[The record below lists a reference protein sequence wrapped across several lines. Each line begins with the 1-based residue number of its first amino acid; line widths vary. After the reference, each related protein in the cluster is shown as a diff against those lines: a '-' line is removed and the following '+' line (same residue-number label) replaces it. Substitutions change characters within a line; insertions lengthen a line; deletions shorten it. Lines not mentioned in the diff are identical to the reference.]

1 MDKPS
6 YEQALLQPSIPSS
19 SLPINLTV
27 FRGST
32 SPPSTTDIECQN
44 GDIYIGSM
52 DICIFR
58 DGKWERWDPANPF
71 RLDLYGDILDVVPCH
86 LQGIRLTNG
95 PDIEVEPMNS
105 RDIIQLIDCLL
116 WNIEATPTT
125 TGVSQTGAGEGSS
138 NITTANTGELLGK
151 GRRKR
156 KARAGTETLENTV
169 KKEGKGK
176 EKEKE
181 SSGDIKTS
189 GEHLLAPS
197 DPKRRRT
204 TPEEGETRI
213 LVRPLLDGISC
224 PEKTPVIEWKKL
236 GINTYAPWFSPT
248 DKKAVEHMAEAERAQ
263 EYPHMLVEL
272 EYDNSARSA
281 RSLMSKIEDAISCGC
296 SVLVRGWEPSPPLSF
311 MEEDIGLYRP
321 TLSQQVSVQDA
332 VKRARQQAR
341 RSKADL
347 SDVHR
352 TVTIKE
358 FIDLAKNEKE
368 CLNLL
373 DLPNTQPEIPIF
385 LRPLSDNVNARS
397 MTMNDCYLPKEGADR
412 GKEFFGVQTIH
423 GDAERLRGWDLMTHG
438 GFLTYPHHDAGGL
451 STYITVRSGTKVWGY
466 FNVGT
471 SSTTTR
477 KELFDAWDNILSL
490 DQEMNFKKYPMGV
503 VLLEKGDTLIQPPG
517 IPHMVYTPQSGLT
530 SGGHFL
536 SYSTMHLTEV
546 SVAYD
551 CSGCPGKAEERGL
564 VATNAAHPSLYRY
577 IIWMI
582 LALPK
587 FASDHAKIFR
597 LKPLLAL
604 ISFMENAETYS
615 SAEATRLVPST
626 TDSKKDVMAW
636 EVRAEMLKAKE
647 IIRRL
652 KNGLG
657 VTDVTSRLEDGSWSD
672 PGAKCD
678 WNAVFLLKQKFLT
691 EGAYACWCL
700 H

>member
-27 FRGST
+27 FRGSA

-52 DICIFR
+52 DIYIFR

-86 LQGIRLTNG
+86 LQGIRLTSG
-95 PDIEVEPMNS
+95 PDIEVEPMTS
-105 RDIIQLIDCLL
+105 RDIIQLINRLL
-116 WNIEATPTT
+116 WNIEAMSTNM
-125 TGVSQTGAGEGSS
+125 GASGTGAGEDSS
-138 NITTANTGELLGK
+138 KITTAITGEPVGK

-156 KARAGTETLENTV
+156 KADADTETLENAATA

-176 EKEKE
+176 GKGKGKEKE
-181 SSGDIKTS
+181 SSSDIKTS
-189 GEHLLAPS
+189 GEHLQAPS
-197 DPKRRRT
+197 EPKRRRT
-204 TPEEGETRI
+204 TSEEGGTRI
-213 LVRPLLDGISC
+213 PVRPLLDGISC
-224 PEKTPVIEWKKL
+224 PEKTPIIEWKKL
-236 GINTYAPWFSPT
+236 GINTYAPWFSPI
-248 DKKAVEHMAEAERAQ
+248 DKKAVEHMAGAARAQ
-263 EYPHMLVEL
+263 EYPCMVVEL
-272 EYDNSARSA
+272 KYDNSALSA
-281 RSLMSKIEDAISCGC
+281 RILMSKIEDAISSGC
-296 SVLVRGWEPSPPLSF
+296 AVLVRGWEPSPSLSF
-311 MEEDIGLYRP
+311 VEEDIGLYRP

-341 RSKADL
+341 KSKADL

-352 TVTIKE
+352 TVTLKE
-358 FIDLAKNEKE
+358 FIDLAKNKKE

-397 MTMNDCYLPKEGADR
+397 ITMNDCYLPREGPDN

-423 GDAERLRGWDLMTHG
+423 GDTERLRGWDLMTHG

-451 STYITVRSGTKVWGY
+451 CTYITVRSGTKVWGY

-471 SSTTTR
+471 GSTTTR
-477 KELFDAWDNILSL
+477 NELFDAWDEILSL
-490 DQEMNFKKYPMGV
+490 DQEMNFNKYPLGV

-517 IPHMVYTPQSGLT
+517 APHMVYTPQSGLT

-546 SVAYD
+546 SVGYD
-551 CSGCPGKAEERGL
+551 CSKHPGEDVEREL

-604 ISFMENAETYS
+604 IAFVENANRYN
-615 SAEATRLVPST
+615 SAEATKLMPCT
-626 TDSKKDVMAW
+626 TDVRRDVMAR
-636 EVRAEMLKAKE
+636 EVRAEMEKAKE
-647 IIRRL
+647 IITRL

-657 VTDVTSRLEDGSWSD
+657 VTDVASRLEEGSWSD
-672 PGAKCD
+672 PGPVCNIKTIFD
-678 WNAVFLLKQKFLT
+678 
-691 EGAYACWCL
+691 
-700 H
+700 